1 MFRITRRGFNRD
13 GPMDTVR
20 FAGNSAGR
28 SLLGSNGT
36 ENSLKDSGDFDH
48 RIGRGSGA
56 SIPGLKVPFIE
67 VSGVPMRDED
77 TQTPDLYVSIC
88 PY

>member
-48 RIGRGSGA
+48 RIGRAPERPYPDSKFR
-56 SIPGLKVPFIE
+56 LLRCKVSP
-67 VSGVPMRDED
+67 
-77 TQTPDLYVSIC
+77 
-88 PY
+88 